1 MQQKVK
7 YALAVLLMAMTSY
20 GQTSIKV
27 MTYNLL
33 HYPEVIENIDRK
45 DDLRYVL
52 SDYNPDILMVC
63 ELETAAGADEIIN
76 YCLQTP
82 DNRYAA
88 ASFTPNHSG
97 SYPLQQMLYYNT
109 QKFEL
114 IDETYLRTYVRDI
127 NHYTLKLLTQTP
139 DTIDVYVAHL
149 KASAG
154 TTNENERLDMINVM
168 TNDLQNIPDSHYVI
182 FGGDFN
188 LYNSDEPAYQEIID
202 NSNAIVLKD
211 PINLLGNWHVNY
223 AIRNYVTQST
233 HTDYSQDYV
242 SGGLDDRFDFL
253 MLSDNMFNNANLHY
267 VSNTYKSYGNN
278 GNCFNKAINSNDCAG
293 TTYDTTLRN
302 HLYTMSDHLPVVLT
316 LESSQTLAI
325 KEGITMQDCH
335 IIGSNLVREQMRIF
349 TDSLSKVSLVIYNSL
364 GQNILERNNYENS
377 QTINISFLRNGVY
390 WVKIS
395 SHNSVKILKFVKT
408 N

>member
-7 YALAVLLMAMTSY
+7 YTLAVLLMAMTSY

-33 HYPEVIENIDRK
+33 HYPEVIENIDRR

-114 IDETYLRTYVRDI
+114 IAETYLRTYVRDI

-149 KASAG
+149 KASGG
-154 TTNENERLDMINVM
+154 TTNENERLDMVNVM
-168 TNDLQNIPDSHYVI
+168 TNDLQNIPASHYVI

-202 NSNAIVLKD
+202 NTNAIVLKD
-211 PINLLGNWHVNY
+211 PINLLGNWHNNY
-223 AIRNYVTQST
+223 DIRSYVTQST

-253 MLSDNMFNNANLHY
+253 ILSENLFNNSHLHY
-267 VSNTYKSYGNN
+267 VNNSYKSYGNN
-278 GNCFNKAINSNDCAG
+278 GNCFNRAINSSDCSG
-293 TTYDTTLRN
+293 TAYDTTLRN

-316 LESSQTLAI
+316 LESNQTLHV
-325 KEGITMQDCH
+325 KEGISNLHCH
-335 IIGSNLVREQMRIF
+335 IIGSNVVREQLRIF
-349 TDSLSKVSLVIYNSL
+349 TDILSNTKVTIYNNL
-364 GQNILERNNYENS
+364 GQAVINNENY
-377 QTINISFLRNGVY
+377 QNEEYINVSSLKNGLY
-390 WVKIS
+390 WIQVS
-395 SHNSVKILKFVKT
+395 YPNSVKTLKFVKT
-408 N
+408 D